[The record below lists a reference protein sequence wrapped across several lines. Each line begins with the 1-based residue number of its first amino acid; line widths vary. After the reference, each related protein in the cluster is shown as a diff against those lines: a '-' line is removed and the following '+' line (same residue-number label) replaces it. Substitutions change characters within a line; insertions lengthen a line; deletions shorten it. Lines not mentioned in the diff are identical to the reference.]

1 MEVYKHLR
9 EIAILS
15 LSPSHIHIF
24 ITSLYRVDRITLL
37 LFKTFFLSTLGK
49 KIRWVWCI
57 ALQYLGLMKTVI
69 KSIIHQLF
77 IIFNLE
83 LTNFINS
90 IPGKDFF
97 KKVKRVWL
105 KWVLFLKDSARD
117 NLFSG
122 IIDRARHIKLISML
136 H

>member
-1 MEVYKHLR
+1 
-9 EIAILS
+9 
-15 LSPSHIHIF
+15 
-24 ITSLYRVDRITLL
+24 
-37 LFKTFFLSTLGK
+37 
-49 KIRWVWCI
+49 
-57 ALQYLGLMKTVI
+57 MKTVI

-97 KKVKRVWL
+97 KKVKRVRL

-122 IIDRARHIKLISML
+122 IINRARHIKLISML